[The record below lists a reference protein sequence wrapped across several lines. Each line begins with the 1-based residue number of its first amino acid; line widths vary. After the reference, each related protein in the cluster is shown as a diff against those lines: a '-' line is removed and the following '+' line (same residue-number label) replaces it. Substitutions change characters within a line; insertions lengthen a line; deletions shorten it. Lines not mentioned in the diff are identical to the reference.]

1 MHGTNQ
7 AGRAASRGDQPDRPD
22 RPDQPD
28 RSARPDQPDRSARAR
43 QRLVTERFEA
53 RAGQWDRLYRS
64 EDLFSVI
71 HRDRHDRALRWI
83 DQLSLPAGSPV
94 LEIGPGAGLMTAA
107 LERRGFRVA
116 AADRAHRMIEIARE
130 RAAGA
135 GLILADAHRLPFRPG
150 SFSLVVALG
159 VVPWL
164 HSPQVAVA
172 EMARVLRPGGYLVA
186 NADNRKRLSLLLDP
200 WHSRALD
207 RPRAA
212 AKRLLAPARA
222 RKAPC
227 ALVAAHSLAEFDDL
241 LLRAGLL
248 PARSSTFGFGPFT
261 LLRLPVLPDRLGVAL
276 NARLQ
281 RLADDGTPG
290 LLRGGNHYLVLA
302 RRPG

>member
-1 MHGTNQ
+1 MSMHGTNQ

-94 LEIGPGAGLMTAA
+94 LEI
-107 LERRGFRVA
+107 
-116 AADRAHRMIEIARE
+116 
-130 RAAGA
+130 
-135 GLILADAHRLPFRPG
+135 RPG

>member
-1 MHGTNQ
+1 MSMHGTNQ
-7 AGRAASRGDQPDRPD
+7 AGRAASRGDQPDR
-22 RPDQPD
+22 PD

-94 LEIGPGAGLMTAA
+94 

-241 LLRAGLL
+241 L